1 MQQDCTGN
9 LKRLKGQQFLMWSH
23 KFLQWNITGSL
34 SNFKK
39 HPEAQYMKNGEIKRV
54 KARSSSCC
62 FTNRSL
68 LTYAQC
74 NLK

>member
-9 LKRLKGQQFLMWSH
+9 LKSLKSQEFLMWSH
-23 KFLQWNITGSL
+23 KFLQWNISGSL

-39 HPEAQYMKNGEIKRV
+39 HFEAQCMKNGEMKRV